1 VRGLREAI
9 LLGAGLAAIGLLGWT
24 FGIDDLAA
32 AFRRVSPGYLCM
44 YVVLAT
50 AVVVGQSLRWR
61 LVARA
66 LGANPP
72 LARLVQGRLA
82 GDAVGLIVPSAKMA
96 GEPVRFLLVYSRC
109 GDGPRTGAGVTID
122 RILEAMGNL
131 LCAVAYVAVFAHAQS
146 AQSQRGSTRVLII
159 AALILLAAVAIL
171 LELAR
176 RGVRPLAPLYG
187 PRAQRRF
194 PQLAGWMDG
203 LRGTE
208 DHLVRF
214 FRDHKAAFVRGLLAS
229 LLIEGLA
236 IVEYHV
242 LLTTF
247 AIHLDLPTLLM
258 ALVTSGLAR
267 AAPTPAGLG
276 ALEAGQVALLEVTTG
291 QGEIGFVV
299 GIVMRLHETL
309 MTAVGL
315 AVLSLSGVS
324 FSRARRLMSTAA
336 RPAG

>member
-1 VRGLREAI
+1 VRGLREAA
-9 LLGAGLAAIGLLGWT
+9 LLGAGLAAIGVLAWT
-24 FGIDDLAA
+24 FGTDDLAA
-32 AFRRVSPGYLCM
+32 AFRRVSPGYLCV
-44 YVVLAT
+44 YVALAT
-50 AVVVGQSLRWR
+50 AAVVGHSLRWR

-72 LARLVQGRLA
+72 LARLVQARLA

-96 GEPVRFLLVYSRC
+96 GEPVRFVLAYSHC

-122 RILEAMGNL
+122 RIIEAMGSL
-131 LCAVAYVAVFAHAQS
+131 LCTVAYVAVFAHAQS
-146 AQSQRGSTRVLII
+146 AQSQPDSTQVLII
-159 AALILLAAVAIL
+159 AALVLLVAVAIL
-171 LELAR
+171 LELLR

-187 PRAQRRF
+187 PSARRRF

-214 FRDHKAAFVRGLLAS
+214 FRDHKAAFLRGLLAS

-236 IVEYHV
+236 IVEYQF
-242 LLTTF
+242 LLSTF
-247 AIHLDLPTLLM
+247 AIQLDLPTLLM
-258 ALVTSGLAR
+258 ALVTSGLVR
-267 AAPTPAGLG
+267 VAPTPAGLG

-309 MTAVGL
+309 LTVVGL

-324 FSRARRLMSTAA
+324 LGRARRLMRSAA